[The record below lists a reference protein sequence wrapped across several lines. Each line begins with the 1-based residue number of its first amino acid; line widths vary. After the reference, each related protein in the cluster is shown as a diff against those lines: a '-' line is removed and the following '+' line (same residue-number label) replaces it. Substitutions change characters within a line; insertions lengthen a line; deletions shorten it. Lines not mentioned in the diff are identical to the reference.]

1 MVSVSTAGEKR
12 HSLFSGDVLI
22 LVAMA
27 IFGLYAIFTRLF
39 PGVSALA
46 FLFAFQL
53 VGATSF
59 AVVALRDSVNITRAK
74 RQAPLLLSL
83 ALVAMGSDLLL
94 FLAARM
100 TSIANATVA
109 HQSVSIFMLFLAPLF
124 AKKKTKKQELVALAI
139 SLLGMSLLYY
149 RGFQAGTEK
158 DITGI
163 SLGVLSGLFYALII
177 LLYGLI
183 HSRGVSL
190 TMISFVRYSIS
201 AILLLPFIPWM
212 DLNSMESHDLL
223 PLFVFGFTFAVI
235 ATAIHTAGITKTRPL
250 HATILG
256 KSEPVF
262 AIVYAVF
269 ILGQIPPGEAIAGG
283 VLIAGSSVWL
293 ALRKEKASEET
304 PNRSITESGS
314 GEKVSESAAASP

>member
-1 MVSVSTAGEKR
+1 MTAASEKEEKR
-12 HSLFSGDVLI
+12 SLLSGDVLI
-22 LVAMA
+22 LLAMA
-27 IFGLYAIFTRLF
+27 IFGLYAIFIRLF
-39 PGVSALA
+39 PGVSPLA

-53 VGATSF
+53 VGAASF
-59 AVVALRDSVNITRAK
+59 AIPSLRDPTNISRAK
-74 RQAPLLLSL
+74 RQVPLLFSL

-94 FLAARM
+94 FLAVRM

-124 AKKKTKKQELVALAI
+124 AKKKTRKQELVALSI
-139 SLLGMSLLYY
+139 SMLGMSLLYY
-149 RGFQAGTEK
+149 RGLQVGTGK
-158 DITGI
+158 DIAGI

-190 TMISFVRYSIS
+190 TMTSFVRYAIS
-201 AILLLPFIPWM
+201 TLLLAPFIPLM
-212 DLNSMESHDLL
+212 GLNSVKPHDLF
-223 PLFVFGFTFAVI
+223 PLLVFGLTFAVI

-269 ILGQIPPGEAIAGG
+269 ILGEAPTTEAVVGG

-293 ALRKEKASEET
+293 AVRKEKVSGEAPHRSITSEVGHAEKASE
-304 PNRSITESGS
+304 SA
-314 GEKVSESAAASP
+314 VSP